1 MKFSKFLM
9 VGAVGVCGV
18 LASAQAFAQ
27 NEAVNADDV
36 LAPKAQ
42 EQVQKPSEP
51 TKTQAQ
57 IDLEK
62 GLAEA
67 KVENEDKETLG
78 KKLALAKTM
87 HEIRPVRV
95 QVDAAVKRVSE
106 RLPAYERQ
114 NFVVTMQS
122 MLNYNAIERISTDAM
137 VDTYTLEELKSMVE
151 YFSKPEARSA
161 STKVNSWARSVH
173 PEIVKMIDRAMM
185 RIKTGQ

>member
-18 LASAQAFAQ
+18 LASTQSFAQ
-27 NEAVNADDV
+27 NEAVNADDI
-36 LAPKAQ
+36 LTPKAQ
-42 EQVQKPSEP
+42 EQVQKSSEP

-67 KVENEDKETLG
+67 KAENENKETLG

-137 VDTYTLEELKSMVE
+137 VDTYTLVELKSMVD

>member
-18 LASAQAFAQ
+18 LASTQSFAQ

-36 LAPKAQ
+36 LTPKAQ
-42 EQVQKPSEP
+42 EQVQKSSEP

-62 GLAEA
+62 GLADA
-67 KVENEDKETLG
+67 KAENENKEMLE
-78 KKLALAKTM
+78 KKIILAQKM

-95 QVDAAVKRVSE
+95 QVDAAVNRAAQNLLE
-106 RLPAYERQ
+106 PDRQ
-114 NFVVTMQS
+114 NFVVAMRS

-137 VDTYTLEELKSMVE
+137 IDTYTLVELESMVD

>member
-1 MKFSKFLM
+1 MKLSKFLI
-9 VGAVGVCGV
+9 VGACGILMSTSA
-18 LASAQAFAQ
+18 LAQD

-36 LAPKAQ
+36 LAPKAT
-42 EQVQKPSEP
+42 EQVQKQAEP

-62 GLAEA
+62 GLAAA
-67 KVENEDKETLG
+67 KAENENKEILA

-87 HEIRPVRV
+87 HEIRPVRT

-122 MLNYNAIERISTDAM
+122 MLNYNAIERISTDSM
-137 VDTYTLEELKSMVE
+137 VDTYTLLELQSMVE

-161 STKVNSWARSVH
+161 STKVSSWAKAVH
-173 PEIVKMIDRAMM
+173 PEIVRMIDSAMM